1 MNTKSSNVVEAVDSR
16 LAGFALRAVVG
27 DKRSRLVELAVQKNI
42 PEERVDTAIKAL
54 TGEKQEPFAEPYFSI
69 KQAQAYS
76 TLSRITLYEY
86 RRKDKLKFFRIGG
99 RILIRRVDLDNL
111 IQSGSAKINYNASK
125 EAANGII

>member
-54 TGEKQEPFAEPYFSI
+54 TGEKQEPLAEPYMSI

-76 TLSRITLYEY
+76 TLSRITLYDY
-86 RRKDKLKFFRIGG
+86 RRKDRLKFFRIGG
-99 RILIRRVDLDNL
+99 RILIRRTDLDNL
-111 IQSGSAKINYNASK
+111 IQGGSAKI
-125 EAANGII
+125 AANLAKGDRSEYA